1 MSQKN
6 ILKIRSTIDTIDKQI
21 IKLLGL
27 RKKQVLKI
35 AKYKNKRTIVDKKR
49 INQIMKRI
57 KAEAKKNKIDSIIED
72 AKNDDYETA
81 VKRIDSFKEKLK
93 NYRTAGLEKGGE
105 FSYENL
111 TFKFLRRNGY
121 IDKIFNFRDKLMD
134 KELSVENKV
143 DE

>member
-1 MSQKN
+1 LFRLFVFSIINTYPYFKNVLMSQKN

-57 KAEAKKNKIDSIIED
+57 KAEAKKNKVDFILVKNFWNKLIQYSI
-72 AKNDDYETA
+72 K
-81 VKRIDSFKEKLK
+81 
-93 NYRTAGLEKGGE
+93 LEK
-105 FSYENL
+105 
-111 TFKFLRRNGY
+111 
-121 IDKIFNFRDKLMD
+121 KIVK
-134 KELSVENKV
+134 
-143 DE
+143 